1 LKANIDIHQIVLAD
15 PSIQSTK
22 IIELLYKK
30 KESLQ
35 QLKQFIR
42 PDDYSLLNPLEI
54 EVKNCD
60 LIIEQSLS
68 SDLNI
73 FDPSKF
79 LEAISQ
85 TLRQNL
91 LFSLSNE
98 MHLDDSP
105 IRNPAELIDAMSQ
118 DNETFRL
125 MNFEEMQSAID
136 QILVKNDPRRIGFL
150 RLMAVKATKEKKDD
164 QAIEFLRNALLI
176 PCNDDERA
184 TLYNQLA
191 KIYEKQNNWP
201 AALECYENIISMIQL
216 SETSTKLP
224 LAHIGAA
231 IIYGKNQDD
240 HNAIVHYKRGV
251 QLYCQYQSPHHPIVS
266 SYKIVI
272 GLKFKKLGD
281 MDAALKTFQEVIELD
296 HSDDVKVAYKHI
308 SRIYILKDDYDMA
321 YYNLIESLKV
331 AQREISPDIDFI
343 IDIHLLLA
351 RVEFVRRHFAEGY
364 VHMEEARVMSENN
377 ECTEATRE
385 EIQSVVKMFSD
396 LQCFVRSH
404 NRNGSKNS

>member
-35 QLKQFIR
+35 QLKQLIR
-42 PDDYSLLNPLEI
+42 PDNYSLLNPLEI
-54 EVKNCD
+54 EVKSCD
-60 LIIEQSLS
+60 LLIEQLLS

-73 FDPSKF
+73 FDPSKLWETF
-79 LEAISQ
+79 SQ
-85 TLRQNL
+85 ALRQKL
-91 LFSLSNE
+91 LFSLTNK
-98 MHLDDSP
+98 MDLDDSP
-105 IRNPAELIDAMSQ
+105 IKNPTELIDATSQ
-118 DNETFRL
+118 GNETFRL

-136 QILVKNDPRRIGFL
+136 QIWVKNDPRRIRFL
-150 RLMAVKATKEKKDD
+150 QMMVDNATQEKRDD
-164 QAIEFLRNALLI
+164 QAIECLRNALLI

-184 TLYNQLA
+184 ALYNQLA

-216 SETSTKLP
+216 SETSKTLP

-231 IIYGKNQDD
+231 KIYGKNQDD

-296 HSDDVKVAYKHI
+296 HSDNVKVAYKQI
-308 SRIYILKDDYDMA
+308 GRIYILKDDFDMA
-321 YYNLIESLKV
+321 YYNLIESLKIS
-331 AQREISPDIDFI
+331 QREIPQDIDFI
-343 IDIHLLLA
+343 IDIHLLLVC
-351 RVEFVRRHFAEGY
+351 VECQRNHIAEGG
-364 VHMEEARVMSENN
+364 VHMEEAIVMSENN
-377 ECTEATRE
+377 ECTEATRKD
-385 EIQSVVKMFSD
+385 IQKWVKIFSD
-396 LQCFVRSH
+396 LQSH
-404 NRNGSKNS
+404 NRN